1 MKLSQPLALL
11 SLTGTS
17 IAFTATSPQA
27 RCSTSLASSYLESL
41 QLSTGAA
48 TFANAPSTSSPS
60 PSAPTSSPP
69 DDHSPI
75 HHAPLSY
82 LSHPHLTSKGPRAT
96 FDWGAP
102 QDASRKLCDDGVFR
116 AGAWYC
122 SEGGWESPNGK
133 GATEVFYVL
142 EGHGMLG
149 DADGAQHWFG
159 PVSCCV
165 VHTMCQSSE
174 CYFQHA

>member
-1 MKLSQPLALL
+1 MTTTEHEALPTFRPPFPHRNL
-11 SLTGTS
+11 NRLHRNITTS
-17 IAFTATSPQA
+17 

-82 LSHPHLTSKGPRAT
+82 LSHPHLTSKGLRAT

-159 PVSCCV
+159 PVK
-165 VHTMCQSSE
+165 
-174 CYFQHA
+174 